1 VDWEAGRISVFW
13 LFLASLVNVP
23 SIQRSNDQEIMAN
36 HKTTESHKTSTSSII
51 PYVFL
56 CAPYPPT
63 YTAPMSIPIE
73 PANSGA
79 QITSRHGPFL
89 PQTSNRNAARSQIQ
103 PPSNLIESSFSIK
116 LPLPFSQG
124 SSNLVRCASSLL
136 GPRYTS
142 TRSHFED
149 AAIRV
154 AASLALQGDKGI
166 VLRCTYRRYR
176 YLLDGYVYI
185 RRFALSRSCAVFF
198 FLPDYFFSLSCYA
211 DSIC

>member
-1 VDWEAGRISVFW
+1 MKSGGSGILSRCSFVLYFSKC
-13 LFLASLVNVP
+13 N
-23 SIQRSNDQEIMAN
+23 QRSNDQGIILN
-36 HKTTESHKTSTSSII
+36 HKPTKSHRISTQSII
-51 PYVFL
+51 THVFFYV
-56 CAPYPPT
+56 PWSTHTP
-63 YTAPMSIPIE
+63 PMSI

-79 QITSRHGPFL
+79 QITLRHGPFL

-198 FLPDYFFSLSCYA
+198 FLPEYFFSLSCYA